1 MGQRV
6 PAQRD
11 ERKTD
16 VRSLIRGIFGTV
28 PPMPRRSD
36 EHLAMR
42 RDQIVRAALRA
53 FAREGFHAT
62 SMADIISESGL
73 SAGAVYRYFPSK
85 NDLIVACASTVFDA
99 ARGALLAAIDAPEPV
114 PPTRALETML
124 TTAIE
129 RATAN
134 EDGIDFSRVGITA
147 WAEALRDDE
156 LLRLVRDL
164 YGALRSDLATVLARW
179 RDAGHLPPD
188 ADIEAAAQALFGALP
203 GFLLQRL
210 IMGDVEIGRY
220 VAGLELLGGSASRS
234 AARA

>member
-1 MGQRV
+1 
-6 PAQRD
+6 
-11 ERKTD
+11 
-16 VRSLIRGIFGTV
+16 
-28 PPMPRRSD
+28 MPRRSD

-62 SMADIISESGL
+62 SMADVIRESGM

-85 NDLIVACASTVFDA
+85 NDLVVACASTVFDA
-99 ARGALLAAIDAPEPV
+99 ARGALQAAMTAPEPV

-124 TTAIE
+124 TTALE
-129 RATAN
+129 RATSN
-134 EDGIDFSRVGITA
+134 EDGIDFSRVGVTA

-156 LLRLVRDL
+156 LLRLVRSL
-164 YGALRSDLATVLARW
+164 YGALRTDLATVLARW
-179 RDAGHLPPD
+179 RDAGNLPPD
-188 ADIEAAAQALFGALP
+188 ADIEAASQALFGALP

-220 VAGLELLGGSASRS
+220 VAGLELLAVPSDRPATT
-234 AARA
+234 A